1 MAYTSLGFLAF
12 LGLVIMVY
20 YLVPKKYQWIVLLT
34 ASYTFYLFSGVA
46 QIAFI
51 LGTTVVTY
59 VSALL
64 MQKKRDA
71 YKAELAAIGP
81 GITRDQK
88 QELKKKTN
96 NKIRVVQFAS
106 VIAVLLVLAVVKYL
120 NFAIENTNTIFNVLD
135 IDAYLSPV
143 EKMIVPLGISFY
155 SFQAMGY
162 LIDIGRGRYAAEKH
176 FGRLALFLSFFPTIV
191 QGPINR
197 YGDLGEQF
205 KKEHS
210 FDYKNLKFGAQ
221 LMLWGFFKK
230 MVIADRA
237 APVVSAIFSENY
249 ADYNGSVYFFG
260 MLMYALQ
267 IYGDFSGGIDIARGA
282 AQMLGFN
289 LPQNFERPYFS
300 TSVADY
306 WRRWHATLGAWMRE
320 YVFYPVMLSK
330 PLTKISKAL
339 RKAGKAKLAKLV
351 PSVVTPFVVFFL
363 IGIWHGANWKY
374 VAFGLYN
381 ATIVAGSVALAPF
394 FKKTIE
400 KLNINTEAFS
410 WKLFTIV
417 RTFLVLG
424 ISKILVKSPGI
435 GAAFHIIKSLF
446 TEIDLDFIFGLDGKI
461 FTLGVDEKNMF
472 ILFVATLILL
482 GVSVLQENGMKMR
495 ETLSKQNVV
504 FRWAIY
510 FIALIFILVFGIY
523 GPAYNAADFIYQAY

>member
-12 LGLVIMVY
+12 LGLVILVY
-20 YLVPKKYQWIVLLT
+20 YLVPKKYQWAVLLT

-46 QIAFI
+46 QLAFI
-51 LGTTVVTY
+51 LGTTAVTY
-59 VSALL
+59 FAALN

-71 YKAELAAIGP
+71 YKAELAAIGH
-81 GITRDQK
+81 GITREQK
-88 QELKKKTN
+88 QELKKIVG
-96 NKIRVVQFAS
+96 NKIRRVQFAS

-120 NFAIENTNTIFNVLD
+120 NFAIENVNSLFTLFKY
-135 IDAYLSPV
+135 DASLPLV
-143 EKMIVPLGISFY
+143 NIIVPLGISFY

-176 FGRLALFLSFFPTIV
+176 FGRMALFLSFFPSIV

-197 YGDLGEQF
+197 YGDLGVQF
-205 KKEHS
+205 NEEHD
-210 FDYKNLKFGAQ
+210 FDYDNLKFGAQ

-237 APVVSAIFSENY
+237 APVVSEIFSSNY

-267 IYGDFSGGIDIARGA
+267 IYCDFSGGIDIARGA
-282 AQMLGFN
+282 AQTLGIN

-351 PSVVTPFVVFFL
+351 PSVITPFVVFFL
-363 IGIWHGANWKY
+363 IGVWHGANWKY

-381 ATIVAGSVALAPF
+381 ATIVASSVALAPY
-394 FKKTIE
+394 FKKAIE
-400 KLNINTEAFS
+400 KLHINTEAFS

-424 ISKILVKSPGI
+424 ISKILVKSPGLE
-435 GAAFHIIKSLF
+435 AALHIIKSIF
-446 TEIDLDFIFGLDGKI
+446 TEVDFDFVFGLDGKI
-461 FTLGVDEKNMF
+461 FSLGVDEKNMF
-472 ILFVATLILL
+472 VLFVAVLVLL
-482 GVSVLQENGMKMR
+482 GVSILQENGMKVR
-495 ETLSKQNVV
+495 ETLSKQNIV
-504 FRWAIY
+504 FRWAVY
-510 FIALIFILVFGIY
+510 FIALIFVLVFGIY

>member
-12 LGLVIMVY
+12 LALVILIY
-20 YLVPKKYQWIVLLT
+20 YLVPKKYQWVVLLT
-34 ASYTFYLFSGVA
+34 ASYTFYLFSGVE
-46 QIAFI
+46 QLAFI
-51 LGTTVVTY
+51 LGTTAVTY
-59 VSALL
+59 VSALI
-64 MQKKRDA
+64 MQKMRDA
-71 YKAELAAIGP
+71 YKAELASIGAD
-81 GITRDQK
+81 ITREKK
-88 QELKKKTN
+88 QELKKKVGD
-96 NKIRVVQFAS
+96 KIRVVQFAS
-106 VIAVLLVLAVVKYL
+106 VLTVLLVLAVVKYL
-120 NFAIENTNTIFNVLD
+120 NFAIENVNTLFTFFKY
-135 IDAYLSPV
+135 DASVPLV
-143 EKMIVPLGISFY
+143 NIIVPLGISFY
-155 SFQAMGY
+155 TFQAMGY

-176 FGRLALFLSFFPTIV
+176 FGKLALFLSFFPSIV

-197 YGDLGEQF
+197 YSDLGVQIN
-205 KKEHS
+205 KEHD
-210 FDYKNLKFGAQ
+210 FDYDNLKFGAQ

-249 ADYNGSVYFFG
+249 AEYNGSVYFFG

-267 IYGDFSGGIDIARGA
+267 IYCDFSGGIDIARGA
-282 AQMLGFN
+282 AQTLGIN
-289 LPQNFERPYFS
+289 LPNNFERPYFS

-381 ATIVAGSVALAPF
+381 ATIVAGSVALAPY
-394 FKKTIE
+394 FKKAIE

-424 ISKILVKSPGI
+424 ISKILVKSPSLT
-435 GAAFHIIKSLF
+435 AAFHIIKGIF
-446 TEIDLDFIFGLDGKI
+446 TDVDLDFVFGLDGKI
-461 FTLGVDEKNMF
+461 FTLGIDEKNMF
-472 ILFVATLILL
+472 VLFVAVLILM
-482 GVSVLQENGMKMR
+482 GASILQEKGMKIR
-495 ETLSKQNVV
+495 ETLAQQNIV

-510 FIALIFILVFGIY
+510 FIALIIVLVFGIY

>member
-1 MAYTSLGFLAF
+1 MAYTSLSFLAF
-12 LGLVIMVY
+12 LGIVLLAY
-20 YLVPKKYQWIVLLT
+20 YLVPKRYQWAVLLA
-34 ASYTFYLFSGVA
+34 ASYVFYLFSGVA
-46 QIAFI
+46 QVAFI
-51 LGTTVVTY
+51 IGTTAVTY
-59 VSALL
+59 FSALA

-71 YKAELAAIGP
+71 YKASLAKLGP
-81 GITRDQK
+81 DITRDKK
-88 QELKKKTN
+88 QELKKAASNEIK
-96 NKIRVVQFAS
+96 KVQFAS
-106 VIAVLLVLAVVKYL
+106 VLAVLLVLALVKYL
-120 NFAIENTNTIFNVLD
+120 NFAVQNLNTLFSLFKYDTTLPLINI
-135 IDAYLSPV
+135 
-143 EKMIVPLGISFY
+143 IVPLGISFY

-162 LIDIGRGRYAAEKH
+162 LIDVGRGRYNAETH

-197 YGDLGEQF
+197 YDDLGSQLQ
-205 KKEHS
+205 KPHD
-210 FDYKNLKFGAQ
+210 FDYDNLKFGAQ
-221 LMLWGFFKK
+221 LILWGFFKK

-237 APVVSAIFSENY
+237 APVVSEIFSSSFRE
-249 ADYNGSVYFFG
+249 YNGSVYFFG

-267 IYGDFSGGIDIARGA
+267 IYCDFSGGIDIARGA
-282 AQMLGFN
+282 AQMMGIN

-381 ATIVAGSVALAPF
+381 ATIVAGSVALAPV
-394 FKKTIE
+394 FKKLIE
-400 KLNINTEAFS
+400 KLHINTEAFS

-424 ISKILVKSPGI
+424 ISKILVKSPGLR
-435 GAAFHIIKSLF
+435 AALYIIKSIF
-446 TEIDLDFIFGLDGKI
+446 TEVDLDFIFGLDGKI
-461 FTLGVDEKNMF
+461 FTLGIDEKNMF
-472 ILFVATLILL
+472 VLFVAVLILL
-482 GVSVLQENGMKMR
+482 AVSVLQENGMKIR
-495 ETLSKQNVV
+495 ETLSKQNIA
-504 FRWAIY
+504 FRWIVY
-510 FIALIFILVFGIY
+510 FAALIFVLVFGIY
-523 GPAYNAADFIYQAY
+523 GPSYDAADFIYQAY

>member
-12 LGLVIMVY
+12 LGLVISVY

-34 ASYTFYLFSGVA
+34 ASYTFYLFSGVK
-46 QIAFI
+46 QLAFI

-81 GITRDQK
+81 GITREEK
-88 QELKKKTN
+88 QELKKKVG
-96 NKIRVVQFAS
+96 NKIRVIQFAS
-106 VIAVLLVLAVVKYL
+106 AIAVLLVLAVVKYL
-120 NFAIENTNTIFNVLD
+120 NFAIENMNSLFTFFNF
-135 IDAYLSPV
+135 DAYLSPI

-155 SFQAMGY
+155 SFQAIGY
-162 LIDIGRGRYAAEKH
+162 LIDIGRGRYEAEKH

-210 FDYKNLKFGAQ
+210 FDYENLKFGAQ

-381 ATIVAGSVALAPF
+381 ATIVAGSVALAPY
-394 FKKTIE
+394 FKKAIE

-446 TEIDLDFIFGLDGKI
+446 TDINLDFIFGLDGKI

-472 ILFVATLILL
+472 VLFVATLILL
-482 GVSVLQENGMKMR
+482 GVSVLQENGMKVR
-495 ETLSKQNVV
+495 QTLSKQNIV
-504 FRWAIY
+504 FRWAVY

-523 GPAYNAADFIYQAY
+523 GPAYDAADFIYQAY